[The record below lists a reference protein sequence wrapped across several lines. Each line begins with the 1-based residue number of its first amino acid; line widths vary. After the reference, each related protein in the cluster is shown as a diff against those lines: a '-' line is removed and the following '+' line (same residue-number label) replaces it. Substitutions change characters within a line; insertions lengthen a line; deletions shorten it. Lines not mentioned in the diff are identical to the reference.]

1 MILVMLGTQNN
12 SFERL
17 LKKIDEL
24 IEKKI
29 IDEKVIVQSGYTNY
43 ESKSMIIFDLIP
55 QEELERYQ
63 EQADLIITHGGVGSI
78 VSSIKKGKKVISV
91 PRLHR
96 YHEHVN
102 DHQKQI
108 IESFDKKGY
117 IIGIQEIDELQ
128 EAIIKAQ
135 NFTPK
140 KYEEKDTRNLKILK
154 IIDDF
159 IEKI

>member
-17 LKKIDEL
+17 LKKLDEL
-24 IEKKI
+24 IEKKV

-43 ESKSMIIFDLIP
+43 ESKNMRIFDLIP

-78 VSSIKKGKKVISV
+78 VSSIKKGKKVIAI

-108 IESFDKKGY
+108 VDAFDKKGY
-117 IIGIQEIDELQ
+117 IIGIQRIDELQ
-128 EAIIKAQ
+128 KAIIKAQ
-135 NFTPK
+135 EFNPK
-140 KYEEKDTRNLKILK
+140 KYDEKERNNSKILR
-154 IIDDF
+154 IIEDF
-159 IEKI
+159 IEKV

>member
-17 LKKIDEL
+17 LKKMDEL
-24 IEKKI
+24 IEKKV

-43 ESKSMIIFDLIP
+43 ESKNMRIFDLIP
-55 QEELERYQ
+55 QEELEKYQ

-78 VSSIKKGKKVISV
+78 VSSIKKGKKVIAI

-108 IESFDKKGY
+108 VESFDKKGY
-117 IIGIQEIDELQ
+117 IIGIQRIDELRK
-128 EAIIKAQ
+128 AIIRAQ
-135 NFTPK
+135 EFEPK
-140 KYEEKDTRNLKILK
+140 KYEDQEKSNSKILE
-154 IIDDF
+154 IIEDF

>member
-1 MILVMLGTQNN
+1 MVLVMLGTQNN

-17 LKKIDEL
+17 LKKMDEL
-24 IEKKI
+24 IEKKV

-43 ESKSMIIFDLIP
+43 ESKNMRIFDLIP
-55 QEELERYQ
+55 QEELEKYQ

-78 VSSIKKGKKVISV
+78 VSSIKKGKKVIAV

-108 IESFDKKGY
+108 VESFDKKGY
-117 IIGIQEIDELQ
+117 IIGIQRIDELRK
-128 EAIIKAQ
+128 AIIRAQ
-135 NFTPK
+135 EFEPK
-140 KYEEKDTRNLKILK
+140 KYEDQEKSNSKILE
-154 IIDDF
+154 IIEDF